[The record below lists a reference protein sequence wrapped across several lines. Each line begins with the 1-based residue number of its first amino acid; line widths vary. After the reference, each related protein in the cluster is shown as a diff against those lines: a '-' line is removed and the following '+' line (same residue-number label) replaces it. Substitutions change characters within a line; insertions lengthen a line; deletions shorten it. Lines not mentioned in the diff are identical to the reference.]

1 MKTKLTKAVYA
12 ERSHTYHILTAI
24 MEAALAEPIISKKFK
39 QFIIDTQLEEFK
51 KTVSELIKFKNTK
64 NLERRMN
71 NVYIVKNL

>member
-39 QFIIDTQLEEFK
+39 QFIIDTQQE
-51 KTVSELIKFKNTK
+51 SEW
-64 NLERRMN
+64 R
-71 NVYIVKNL
+71 

>member
-39 QFIIDTQLEEFK
+39 QFIIDTQQESEWRYFLISDEMHEQEFRK
-51 KTVSELIKFKNTK
+51 EN
-64 NLERRMN
+64 E
-71 NVYIVKNL
+71 

>member
-39 QFIIDTQLEEFK
+39 QFIIDTQQE
-51 KTVSELIKFKNTK
+51 SEWRYFLISDEMHEQGFRKEN
-64 NLERRMN
+64 E
-71 NVYIVKNL
+71 

>member
-39 QFIIDTQLEEFK
+39 QFIIDTQQE
-51 KTVSELIKFKNTK
+51 SEWRYFLISD
-64 NLERRMN
+64 EMHEQE
-71 NVYIVKNL
+71 